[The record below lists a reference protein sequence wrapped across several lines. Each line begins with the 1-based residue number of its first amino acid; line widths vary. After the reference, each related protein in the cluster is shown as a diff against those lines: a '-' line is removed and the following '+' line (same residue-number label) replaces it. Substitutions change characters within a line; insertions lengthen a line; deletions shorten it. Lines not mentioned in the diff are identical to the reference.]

1 MRTIKVKTTEVSGGQ
16 CTLQHPGAP
25 LGNFGKVISYQI
37 TEIPDNVG
45 TPGVI
50 KLFNETT
57 DLTWLGGRNPQ
68 YVFRFSELGVGK
80 IISS

>member
-1 MRTIKVKTTEVSGGQ
+1 MRTIKVKTTEASGGQ

-25 LGNFGKVISYQI
+25 LGNCGRVISYQI

-45 TPGVI
+45 TPEVV

-57 DLTWLGGRNPQ
+57 DLTWLGNPRHA
-68 YVFRFSELGVGK
+68 FRFSELGVGK